1 MRTIGIGK
9 AVILS
14 AMVRAR
20 NNTMTVH
27 LIINALIIAVVTYLV
42 DRFVSVSSG
51 INKAIVIGVL
61 AALALI
67 FVPQF
72 LP

>member
-1 MRTIGIGK
+1 
-9 AVILS
+9 
-14 AMVRAR
+14 
-20 NNTMTVH
+20 MTVH